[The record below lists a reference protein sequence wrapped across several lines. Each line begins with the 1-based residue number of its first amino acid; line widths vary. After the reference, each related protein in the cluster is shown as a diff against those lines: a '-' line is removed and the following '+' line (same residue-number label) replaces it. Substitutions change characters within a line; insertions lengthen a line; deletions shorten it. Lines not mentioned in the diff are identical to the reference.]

1 MLRLHRI
8 VRSLAIALIA
18 CFALSGCLSVN
29 SFVDKGQPTLTRND
43 FPAPAHAKPVQLLFE
58 FRQKGA
64 PNARGTTEV
73 RPMITTVATESG
85 LFATVSQTPVEGGGV
100 LTVRIDNV
108 PLTDNIEAKGF
119 GTGLTL
125 GMVGSIVTDG
135 YVCSAT
141 YVADGKTTQADLK
154 HAIYSTIGNHAPPPG
169 LTAMTPKDAANLAM
183 SQIMWNLL
191 KQLSDKH
198 AFE

>member
-1 MLRLHRI
+1 MLRIHRAA
-8 VRSLAIALIA
+8 RLLALVLIA

-29 SFVDKGQPTLTRND
+29 MYVDKGQPTLTRND
-43 FPAPAHAKPVQLLFE
+43 FQTPAHPKPAQLLFE

-64 PNARGTTEV
+64 ANARATTEV
-73 RPMITTVATESG
+73 RPIVTTVATESG
-85 LFATVSQTPVEGGGV
+85 LFSTVSQTPVDGGGV
-100 LTVRIDNV
+100 LTVKIDNV
-108 PLTDNIEAKGF
+108 PLTDDAAAKGF
-119 GTGLTL
+119 GTGLTF

-141 YVADGKTTQADLK
+141 YTVDGKSTQVDLK
-154 HAIYSTIGNHAPPPG
+154 HAIYTTIGNHAGPPG
-169 LTAMTPKDAANLAM
+169 LTAMAPKDAVNLAM